1 MTNDSGQEHLTA
13 LVDTLDES
21 KDDAKW
27 RLVSRRDIKDDSR
40 KRITRM
46 AYDRFPSDAVEKRKA
61 PNGKD
66 LSYADQHYVQTR
78 LNDVFGV
85 TGWADSIIY
94 NKCVAEEQ
102 EEINGKIRWY
112 VSYEAKVR
120 IRVLSAGLGY
130 SSMWHEGTGNGHGFG
145 ARKGDAV
152 ESACKEAETDA
163 LKRAAKKFGPSFG
176 LALYDK
182 TQEDVGKMLYD
193 NEGVPLRTAFDN
205 AVFAITG
212 AKDLHELYEIL
223 SDKVRPL
230 TRRLDAADV
239 AALQKVYKERLAELK
254 AE

>member
-1 MTNDSGQEHLTA
+1 MINETGHEASAASLEIF
-13 LVDTLDES
+13 DEAS
-21 KDDAKW
+21 DINSSIM
-27 RLVSRRDIKDDSR
+27 SRRAR
-40 KRITRM
+40 EAAMNKRITRM

-85 TGWADSIIY
+85 TGWADTIIY
-94 NKCVAEEQ
+94 NKCVSEEQ
-102 EEINGKIRWY
+102 EEVNGKVRWC

-120 IRVLSAGLGY
+120 IRVTAAGFSY
-130 SSMWHEGTGNGHGFG
+130 ASMWHEGTGNGHGFG

-193 NEGVPLRTAFDN
+193 NEGVPLRTAYDN
-205 AVFAITG
+205 AVYAVTG
-212 AKDLHELYEIL
+212 AKDLHELYEVV

-239 AALQKVYKERLAELK
+239 SALQKVYKERLAALK